1 MQLILFLMTQI
12 KSPESKSDSSFL
24 KIHNPSFKIA
34 IMKKTFSLGLAMA
47 LFFVGNFLNAQEIHT
62 QTNAASINNE
72 ANSTDGWT
80 GSTVNTVVTD
90 QVFSG
95 NYAIKLQAATDGWA
109 RAEYTFTT
117 IPGEKYKITIHAK
130 SGTPVRQGFYQW
142 DGFTDFVAV
151 DNIVQ
156 EWTKYTW
163 TLTATGTSALIK
175 IFTGHPSIAGDA
187 IYIDNISI
195 VREDLQAPS
204 APSLSSI
211 SQSDITV
218 DLSWSGATDN
228 VGVTGYKIFKDGSLE
243 ATLGNVTAY
252 QATGLT
258 ASATYSFM
266 VTALDA
272 AGNESSAS
280 NSISVTTSASSGGGG
295 SNSSIWSEAG
305 SVASYSGDV
314 GIGTG
319 SVPSGYKLAVEGKI
333 RTREIRVDQDTWPD
347 YVFKED
353 YDLPTLEEIQKHIVE
368 KGHLPNIPSANE
380 VQANGVEL
388 GEMNKLLLEKIEELT
403 LYILQLK
410 KENQQTRKET
420 AKHIKNLEIKIEHLK
435 Q

>member
-1 MQLILFLMTQI
+1 MKNLSLF
-12 KSPESKSDSSFL
+12 
-24 KIHNPSFKIA
+24 
-34 IMKKTFSLGLAMA
+34 GLVWA
-47 LFFVGNFLNAQEIHT
+47 LFFVCSFLNAQEIHT
-62 QTNAASINNE
+62 QANAASINNE
-72 ANSTDGWT
+72 ANATDGWT

-95 NYAIKLQAATDGWA
+95 SYAIKLEAATDGWA

-163 TLTATGTSALIK
+163 TLTASNTSALIK

-195 VREDLQAPS
+195 VKEDLQAPS

-228 VGVTGYKIFKDGSLE
+228 VGVTGYKIFKDNNLE
-243 ATLGNVTAY
+243 ATLGNVTSY
-252 QATGLT
+252 QVTGLT
-258 ASATYSFM
+258 ASTNYSFM

-280 NSISVTTSASSGGGG
+280 NSISVTTDASSGGGG
-295 SNSSIWSEAG
+295 GSGSSIWSEAG
-305 SVASYSGDV
+305 SVASYIGNV
-314 GIGTG
+314 AIGTS
-319 SVPSGYKLAVEGKI
+319 SVPSGYKMAVDGKLI
-333 RTREIRVDQDTWPD
+333 TEEIKVQLSGNWPD
-347 YVFKED
+347 YVFKKG
-353 YDLPTLEEIQKHIVE
+353 YDLPTLEEIQKHIDE

-380 VQANGVEL
+380 VEANGIEL
-388 GEMNKLLLEKIEELT
+388 GEMNKLLLEKIEQLT
-403 LYILQLK
+403 LYILKQQKEIDQLK
-410 KENQQTRKET
+410 NLVKN
-420 AKHIKNLEIKIEHLK
+420 IK
-435 Q
+435 